1 MSEGRIDLS
10 VQGYVAQVTIDDVTR
25 HNAMSLSMW
34 TALLAAFDEIDH
46 NPEIRVCVLRGAGE
60 KSFVSGAN
68 ISEFETQRN
77 SEASVARYN
86 DMVKRTQQAIFR
98 CRVPVIAAI
107 SGICYGGGLGLALS
121 CDMRYAAPHSR
132 FRMPAARLGLGYDI
146 DNMKNILNNLGPQ
159 ATAEAFYTA
168 RVYDAA
174 SAQAMGMVLAVVDDV
189 FAHCTALAQEIAT
202 NAPLTIQAAKKTL
215 VALADDEKDM
225 MSVKTSIDA
234 CFKST
239 DYAEGRLAFAQKR
252 SPLFTGH

>member
-1 MSEGRIDLS
+1 MSEGRIDLM
-10 VQGYVAQVTIDDVTR
+10 VQGHVAQVTIDDVTR

-34 TALLAAFDEIDH
+34 TALLAAFDEIDCR
-46 NPEIRVCVLRGAGE
+46 PEIRVCVLRGAGE

-146 DNMKNILNNLGPQ
+146 DNMKSILNNLGPQ

-168 RVYDAA
+168 RVYDAQ
-174 SAQAMGMVLAVVDDV
+174 SAQAMGMVLAVVEDV

-225 MSVKTSIDA
+225 MSVKTTIDD
-234 CFKST
+234 CFKSS

-252 SPLFTGH
+252 SPLFSGH

>member
-1 MSEGRIDLS
+1 MSEGRIDLL
-10 VQGYVAQVTIDDVTR
+10 VQGHVAQVTIDDVSR

-34 TALLAAFDEIDH
+34 TSLLAAFDEMNR
-46 NPEIRVCVLRGAGE
+46 NPEVRVCVLRGAGD

-77 SEASVARYN
+77 SEASVANYN

-146 DNMKNILNNLGPQ
+146 ENMKSIVNNLGPQ

-168 RVYDAA
+168 RVYDAQ
-174 SAQAMGMVLAVVDDV
+174 SAQVMGMVLAVVEDV

-202 NAPLTIQAAKKTL
+202 NAPLTVQAAKRTL
-215 VALADDEKDM
+215 VALAEDEEDM
-225 MSVKTSIDA
+225 TSVKTAIDG
-234 CFKST
+234 CFKSN

-252 SPLFTGH
+252 SPQFTGQ

>member
-34 TALLAAFDEIDH
+34 TALLAAFDEIDCR
-46 NPEIRVCVLRGAGE
+46 PEIRVCVLRGAGE

-146 DNMKNILNNLGPQ
+146 DNMKSILNNLGPQ

-168 RVYDAA
+168 RVYDAQ
-174 SAQAMGMVLAVVDDV
+174 SAQAMGMVLAVVEDV

-225 MSVKTSIDA
+225 MSVKTTIDA

-252 SPLFTGH
+252 SPLFSGH

>member
-1 MSEGRIDLS
+1 MNDGRIDLS
-10 VQGYVAQVTIDDVTR
+10 VQGHVAQVTIDDVTR
-25 HNAMSLSMW
+25 HNAMSLGMW
-34 TALLAAFDEIDH
+34 TALLAAFDEIDRR
-46 NPEIRVCVLRGAGE
+46 PEVRVCVLRGAGE

-77 SEASVARYN
+77 SEASVAHYN

-168 RVYDAA
+168 RVYDAP
-174 SAQAMGMVLAVVDDV
+174 SAQAMGMVLAVVEDV
-189 FAHCTALAQEIAT
+189 FSHCTALAQEIAT

-225 MSVKTSIDA
+225 MSVKTTIDA

-252 SPLFTGH
+252 SPLFTGQ

>member
-10 VQGYVAQVTIDDVTR
+10 VQGHVAQVTIDDVTR

-77 SEASVARYN
+77 SETSVARYN

>member
-1 MSEGRIDLS
+1 
-10 VQGYVAQVTIDDVTR
+10 
-25 HNAMSLSMW
+25 
-34 TALLAAFDEIDH
+34 
-46 NPEIRVCVLRGAGE
+46 
-60 KSFVSGAN
+60 
-68 ISEFETQRN
+68 
-77 SEASVARYN
+77 
-86 DMVKRTQQAIFR
+86 MVKRTQQAIFR

-146 DNMKNILNNLGPQ
+146 DNMKSFLNNLGPQ

-168 RVYDAA
+168 RVYDAQ
-174 SAQAMGMVLAVVDDV
+174 SAQAMGMVLAVVEDV
-189 FAHCTALAQEIAT
+189 FAHCTAMAQEIAT

-225 MSVKTSIDA
+225 MSVKTTIDA

-252 SPLFTGH
+252 SPLFTGQ

>member
-1 MSEGRIDLS
+1 MSEGRIDLV
-10 VQGYVAQVTIDDVTR
+10 VQGHVAQVTIDDVSR

-34 TALLAAFDEIDH
+34 TSLLAAFDEIDRS
-46 NPEIRVCVLRGAGE
+46 PEIRVCVLRGAGE

-77 SEASVARYN
+77 SEASVAHYN

-146 DNMKNILNNLGPQ
+146 DNMKSFLNNLGPQ

-168 RVYDAA
+168 RVYDAQ
-174 SAQAMGMVLAVVDDV
+174 SAQAMGMVLAVVEDV

-225 MSVKTSIDA
+225 MSVKTTIDA

-252 SPLFTGH
+252 SPQFTGQ

>member
-1 MSEGRIDLS
+1 MSEGRIDLL
-10 VQGYVAQVTIDDVTR
+10 VQGHVAQVTIDDVSR

-86 DMVKRTQQAIFR
+86 DMVKRTQQAILR

-121 CDMRYAAPHSR
+121 CDLRYAAPHSR

-174 SAQAMGMVLAVVDDV
+174 SAQAMGMVLAVVEDV
-189 FAHCTALAQEIAT
+189 FAHCTALALEIAT

>member
-10 VQGYVAQVTIDDVTR
+10 VQGHVAQVTIDDVSR

-34 TALLAAFDEIDH
+34 TSLLAAFDEIDRS
-46 NPEIRVCVLRGAGE
+46 PEIRVCVLRGAGE

-77 SEASVARYN
+77 SDASVAHYN
-86 DMVKRTQQAIFR
+86 DRVKRTQQAIFR

-146 DNMKNILNNLGPQ
+146 DNMKSILNNLGPQ

-168 RVYDAA
+168 RVYDAQ
-174 SAQAMGMVLAVVDDV
+174 SAQAMGMVLAVVEDV

-215 VALADDEKDM
+215 VALADDEKDIT
-225 MSVKTSIDA
+225 SVKTTIDA

-252 SPLFTGH
+252 SPLFTGQ

>member
-34 TALLAAFDEIDH
+34 TALLAAFDEIDCR
-46 NPEIRVCVLRGAGE
+46 PEIRVCVLRGAGE

-146 DNMKNILNNLGPQ
+146 DNMKSILNNLGPQ

-168 RVYDAA
+168 RVYDAQ
-174 SAQAMGMVLAVVDDV
+174 SAQAMGMVLAVVEDV

-225 MSVKTSIDA
+225 MSVKTTIDD
-234 CFKST
+234 CFKSS

-252 SPLFTGH
+252 SPLFSGH

>member
-10 VQGYVAQVTIDDVTR
+10 VQGHVAQVTIDDVTR
-25 HNAMSLSMW
+25 HNAMSLGMW
-34 TALLAAFDEIDH
+34 TALLAAFDEIDRR
-46 NPEIRVCVLRGAGE
+46 PDIRVCVLRGAGE

-77 SEASVARYN
+77 SEASVAHYN
-86 DMVKRTQQAIFR
+86 DMVKRTQQSIFR

-146 DNMKNILNNLGPQ
+146 DNMKSILNNLRPQ

-168 RVYDAA
+168 RVYDAP
-174 SAQAMGMVLAVVDDV
+174 SAQAMGMVLAVVEDV

-225 MSVKTSIDA
+225 MSVKTTIDA

-252 SPLFTGH
+252 SPQFTGQ

>member
-1 MSEGRIDLS
+1 MTSGHIDLS
-10 VQGYVAQVTIDDVTR
+10 VQGHVAHITIDDVAR

-34 TALLAAFDEIDH
+34 TALLSTFEEIDR
-46 NPEIRVCVLRGAGE
+46 NREVRVCVLRGAGD

-77 SEASVARYN
+77 SEASVAHYN

-121 CDMRYAAPHSR
+121 CDMRYATPHSR
-132 FRMPAARLGLGYDI
+132 FRMPAARMGLGYDC
-146 DNMKNILNNLGPQ
+146 DNMKSILSNLGPQ

-168 RVYDAA
+168 RAYDAR
-174 SAQAMGMVLAVVDDV
+174 SAQTMGMVLAVVDDV
-189 FAHCTALAQEIAT
+189 FAHCTNLAQEIAD

-215 VALADDEKDM
+215 VALSEDEENM
-225 MSVKTSIDA
+225 TSVKTAIDA
-234 CFKST
+234 CFKSH

-252 SPLFTGH
+252 SPQFTGQ

>member
-10 VQGYVAQVTIDDVTR
+10 VQGHVAQVTIDDVTR

-146 DNMKNILNNLGPQ
+146 DNMKNILNNLGPL